1 MGSSGFVADMQQ
13 ALVEDVLVGTGLTDE
28 DLAYENDLIDDALAT
43 EAAGVQA
50 GSGFV
55 SGFGSG
61 LVDVPEATQV
71 EDEDEEEEENRFD
84 DRELEMLK
92 NTYSTLTSKTQRIM
106 KILGMQ
112 QKMMENFDE
121 HGTPFEILTNK
132 YQQIDAMKDCEEKRG
147 AIKIFN
153 VLSALFGEARGN
165 PDLREF
171 AAKLFSQTSDYYTLK
186 EKKKEMKEELNMLIL
201 LRDEQEID
209 NFKAKQKK
217 RIENEMSE
225 ASGKVKRAK
234 I

>member
-28 DLAYENDLIDDALAT
+28 DLAYENDLVEDALAT

-50 GSGFV
+50 GSGF
-55 SGFGSG
+55 GSG
-61 LVDVPEATQV
+61 LVDVPEAPQV
-71 EDEDEEEEENRFD
+71 EDEDEEEEEKGFD

-171 AAKLFSQTSDYYTLK
+171 AAKLFSQTSDYYSLK
-186 EKKKEMKEELNMLIL
+186 KKKKEMKEELKMLIL

-225 ASGKVKRAK
+225 ATGKVKKARY
-234 I
+234 